1 MPADT
6 RNLAIALAGLCQ
18 AVRLVQQTA
27 TGGPPDEAALAA
39 CMNGL
44 LNTSPDSA
52 ATVFGEISG
61 LATGIDTAI
70 GQLGAVPAGR
80 DMELSRYAVTVLY
93 LERKLNR
100 RPALL
105 EAVRDAIE
113 QARGQ
118 AGSPGTAH
126 PGVMATLAGC
136 YQQTIST
143 LQPRIMVHGEASL
156 LADPDNQQR
165 IRTLLLAAIRAAVLW
180 RQCGGGRL
188 TLLLRRKALLQSLE
202 RLRAEARHPP

>member
-1 MPADT
+1 
-6 RNLAIALAGLCQ
+6 
-18 AVRLVQQTA
+18 
-27 TGGPPDEAALAA
+27 
-39 CMNGL
+39 
-44 LNTSPDSA
+44 
-52 ATVFGEISG
+52 
-61 LATGIDTAI
+61 
-70 GQLGAVPAGR
+70 
-80 DMELSRYAVTVLY
+80 
-93 LERKLNR
+93 
-100 RPALL
+100 
-105 EAVRDAIE
+105 
-113 QARGQ
+113 
-118 AGSPGTAH
+118 
-126 PGVMATLAGC
+126 MATLAGC